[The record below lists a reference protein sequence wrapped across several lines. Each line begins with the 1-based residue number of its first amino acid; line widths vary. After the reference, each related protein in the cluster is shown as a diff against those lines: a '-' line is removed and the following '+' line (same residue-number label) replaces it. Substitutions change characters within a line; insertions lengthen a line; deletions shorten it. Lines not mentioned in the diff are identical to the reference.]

1 MSGLHDHGT
10 GEEGHDDH
18 EGHDH
23 GAAGDEGHGDE
34 HAEYLL
40 VVGKMGVLVAAI
52 YVFWIFESL
61 MGILGRGHS
70 HSHGDS
76 HGHCK
81 FNYAQSIDR
90 MITAGF
96 YRALF

>member
-1 MSGLHDHGT
+1 MTKFLSGLHDHGT

-18 EGHDH
+18 EGHNH
-23 GAAGDEGHGDE
+23 GDEHDDE

-40 VVGKMGVLVAAI
+40 IVGKMGLLVATI
-52 YVFWIFESL
+52 YFFWIFESL
-61 MGILGRGHS
+61 MTILGAGHS

-76 HGHCK
+76 HGNCK
-81 FNYAQSIDR
+81 LNYPKSIDR

-96 YRALF
+96 YRAIF